1 MADTPLLVAM
11 HEYRSQLEQHLV
23 ALRERHQQ
31 LQAAWFRLRE
41 IYAGDGAEVFSEAF
55 ETASRR
61 LEDYAAG
68 GLDIMHQ
75 LERKIDEL
83 RRFQASG
90 PTV

>member
-1 MADTPLLVAM
+1 MAETPLLVALG
-11 HEYRSQLEQHLV
+11 EYRSQLEQHLA

-31 LQAAWFRLRE
+31 LQTVWLRLRE
-41 IYAGDGAEVFSEAF
+41 IYEGEGAEVFSEAF

-61 LEDYAAG
+61 LEDYADG
-68 GLDIMHQ
+68 GQDIARQ

-83 RRFQASG
+83 RHFQAPG

>member
-1 MADTPLLVAM
+1 MAETPLLVAM
-11 HEYRSQLEQHLV
+11 HEYRSQLEQHLI
-23 ALRERHQQ
+23 AMRERHQQ
-31 LQAAWFRLRE
+31 LHTAWLRLQE
-41 IYAGDGAEVFSEAF
+41 IYVGEGAEVFSEAF

-68 GLDIMHQ
+68 GLDIKQQ
-75 LERKIDEL
+75 LERKIEEL